1 MEYLVTLG
9 RTMGFSFAAGIN
21 LYATVAILGLAA
33 RFGWVAL
40 PSQFAIFDN
49 DYVIGVALV
58 MYAIEFVADKI
69 PWFDS
74 IWDLIHTFI
83 RPIGGALI
91 AVVTLGQASPAVA
104 GLIALLGG
112 TIAAS
117 THMTKAGSRAIVNT
131 SPEPFS
137 NWVLSIAEDLF
148 VVGLG
153 FVALKF
159 PLVALAVA
167 LVLLVVIAFFARVLW
182 RAIRGPFRRRA
193 AAAGVPRTRG
203 VGRKGVPPIHR

>member
-1 MEYLVTLG
+1 METLVTLG
-9 RTMGFSFAAGIN
+9 RTVGFSFAAGIN

-40 PSQFAIFDN
+40 PPQFAVFDN
-49 DYVIGVALV
+49 TYIIAAALV
-58 MYAIEFVADKI
+58 MYVIEFVADKI
-69 PWFDS
+69 PWVDS
-74 IWDLIHTFI
+74 IWDMIHTVI

-91 AVVTLGQASPAVA
+91 AVATLGDQSPTVE

-112 TIAAS
+112 TIAAG

-137 NWVLSIAEDLF
+137 NWFLSLAEDAF

-153 FVALKF
+153 FVALKY
-159 PLVALAVA
+159 PLLALAVT
-167 LVLLVVIAFFARVLW
+167 LVLLVLIVLFARILF
-182 RAIRGPFRRRA
+182 RAMRRA
-193 AAAGVPRTRG
+193 FTGRASPAAR
-203 VGRKGVPPIHR
+203 PPVDGATDTGA